1 MRMKPSRLV
10 VCTVAV
16 CALVGGAAGSA
27 AAQTAYPP
35 ASAGPSLNPCT
46 RASLRLRC
54 PDLVMSA
61 PAHLEMDRSTQPG
74 HVLLRAASSINN
86 HGAGPLEL
94 IGHRRGSFM
103 RVSQAI
109 RDARGRRHLF
119 ATRAVLVFKHVPGDR
134 YGGAGVGAYNYWK
147 FRYAAGFSL
156 WSVDA
161 TTRRAM
167 RRVRVGP
174 KHEYCF
180 RDLFRTQPS
189 GRSPKS
195 AVYPACST
203 DGSLRQD
210 TLGTSVGWS
219 DVYPYQY
226 PQQWIDVT
234 GLRGRF
240 AYVQTADPRRLLNES
255 RVSNNTSETFIAL
268 PSGRVLGH
276 RTAVS
281 SP

>member
-1 MRMKPSRLV
+1 MRPMRLSRLV
-10 VCTVAV
+10 VCTVAI
-16 CALVGGAAGSA
+16 CALAGVPAGSA
-27 AAQTAYPP
+27 PAQTAYPP
-35 ASAGPSLNPCT
+35 SSDGLSLNPCMRT
-46 RASLRLRC
+46 SLRLRC

-61 PAHLEMDRSTQPG
+61 PAHLEMDRSSQPG
-74 HVLLRAASSINN
+74 HVLLRAASSINS
-86 HGAGPLEL
+86 HGAGPFEL
-94 IGHRRGSFM
+94 IGHRRGSVM

-109 RDARGRRHLF
+109 RDAQGRRHLF
-119 ATRAVLVFKHVPGDR
+119 ATRALLVFKHVPGER
-134 YGGAGVGAYNYWK
+134 YGGPGVGAYNYWK

-161 TTRRAM
+161 ALHAT

-174 KHEYCF
+174 KHDYCF

-189 GRSPKS
+189 SRSPQS

-219 DVYPYQY
+219 DVYPYEY

-240 AYVQTADPRRLLNES
+240 AYVQTADPRQLLHES
-255 RVSNNTSETFIAL
+255 RILNNTSETYIAL